1 MKEDARGFGAGDED
15 DAAMAEKLRSDV
27 AADRYGLDVSPAA
40 GGDGGDEME

>member
-1 MKEDARGFGAGDED
+1 MKEDAQGFGTRATED

-40 GGDGGDEME
+40 GGDGG